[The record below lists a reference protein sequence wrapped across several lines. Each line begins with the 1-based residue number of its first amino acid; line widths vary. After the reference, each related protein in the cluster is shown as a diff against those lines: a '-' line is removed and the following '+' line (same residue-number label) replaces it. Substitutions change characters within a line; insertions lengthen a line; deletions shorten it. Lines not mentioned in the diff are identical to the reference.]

1 MTGLEKVTGKIIAD
15 AEADARALLAAAEA
29 DCAAARAASEQKT
42 DEACEQLELRAGREC
57 EELVRRAGSAAEMA
71 KRNLISEVRSNLME
85 EVYRQAEREIRDL
98 PTDRY
103 AELLIKMLRGALRR
117 QIEDEQEA
125 LRLYGETTT
134 PEAYEILLNSRD
146 SKTYG
151 QRLLDEARDGGF
163 AKVGLTDSDRLKL
176 ATETPDI
183 SGGLILRCGNTEI
196 NCSLSVMFADVRRA
210 TEGRVA
216 GLLFGK
222 QA

>member
-125 LRLYGETTT
+125 LRLYGEITT
-134 PEAYEILLNSRD
+134 PEAYEILLNPRD
-146 SKTYG
+146 RKTYG
-151 QRLLDEARDGGF
+151 QRLLDEARNGGF
-163 AKVGLTDSDRLKL
+163 AKVGLTDSDRLQL